1 LAVPRLSHPIVA
13 RDVQIL
19 HCEVRELGE
28 YGCSKLADAAIL
40 EALLPSPES
49 LDIEGRAKP
58 EQHGGPVIA
67 P

>member
-1 LAVPRLSHPIVA
+1 
-13 RDVQIL
+13 
-19 HCEVRELGE
+19 VRELGE